1 MVVLGHNSGTTQWQ
15 LCRSPDNIPAGSAT
29 RRTARRQTGTGPPP
43 CPAPSTAAL
52 RPSQHALL
60 VLSTQPVTRF
70 CKTESKL
77 GRAPPV
83 VPSLGSSCPG
93 PRAAQGACVH
103 LSGGTCPG
111 SILPF
116 TLTCNFRYWER
127 ERLTGLRNSLKATFQ
142 DTLNGGSQLC
152 TDSDCWE
159 GRLAAQQPTTLA
171 SPSPHYPRPGEA
183 EGWGRTLATRH
194 REIVR
199 LAPGHTACKRQR
211 AIAPSLGAAPYPS
224 PLLSTLTAP
233 TPVEEATAE
242 TQGRFM
248 ARTACVAA
256 LWSSGGRGET
266 GRHQGQQ

>member
-1 MVVLGHNSGTTQWQ
+1 M
-15 LCRSPDNIPAGSAT
+15 
-29 RRTARRQTGTGPPP
+29 
-43 CPAPSTAAL
+43 
-52 RPSQHALL
+52 L

-93 PRAAQGACVH
+93 PHAAQGACVH

-127 ERLTGLRNSLKATFQ
+127 ERLIGLRNSLKATFQ

-159 GRLAAQQPTTLA
+159 GRLAAHQPTTLA

-183 EGWGRTLATRH
+183 EGVGKDPGYKAQRDCVTCSRSHSLQEAESH
-194 REIVR
+194 RSK
-199 LAPGHTACKRQR
+199 P
-211 AIAPSLGAAPYPS
+211 
-224 PLLSTLTAP
+224 
-233 TPVEEATAE
+233 
-242 TQGRFM
+242 
-248 ARTACVAA
+248 
-256 LWSSGGRGET
+256 GGRPLPQPTALYAHCPHPCG
-266 GRHQGQQ
+266 GGHS